1 MKAPIHSIA
10 MTLLPMVRSS
20 NRLFA
25 LMTLALISLNPAQAE
40 RADREK
46 PINLEADTVTVDDIN
61 QTSVYEGNVILTQG
75 TILLRAN
82 KLVVKQDAEGFQHG
96 TAYGNPASFRQKREG
111 LDEYVEG
118 YGLRIE
124 YDGRKDFVEFFDQ
137 ARLKRNQDEVRGS
150 YISYDSATEFMKVLG
165 GGREAASPSN
175 PQGRVRAVIQPK
187 PKTPPPPAAPL
198 SLQPAPAIS
207 APRAP

>member
-1 MKAPIHSIA
+1 MFTRTAFLAAVMS
-10 MTLLPMVRSS
+10 M
-20 NRLFA
+20 A
-25 LMTLALISLNPAQAE
+25 LAQSPLAHAE

-111 LDEYVEG
+111 VDEYVEG

-124 YDGRKDFVEFFDQ
+124 YDGKKDFVEFFDQ

-165 GGREAASPSN
+165 GGREAASASN

-187 PKTPPPPAAPL
+187 QKTPPPPAAPL
-198 SLQPAPAIS
+198 NLQPSPAIS

>member
-1 MKAPIHSIA
+1 
-10 MTLLPMVRSS
+10 MVK
-20 NRLFA
+20 RLQTFVAIMSMA
-25 LMTLALISLNPAQAE
+25 LMQIHIAQAE

-75 TILLRAN
+75 TILLRAT

-124 YDGRKDFVEFFDQ
+124 YDGKKDFVEFFGE

-165 GGREAASPSN
+165 GGKDAASPSN

-187 PKTPPPPAAPL
+187 QKNPPPPAAPL
-198 SLQPAPAIS
+198 TLQPSPAIS

>member
-1 MKAPIHSIA
+1 MSQLLKNTFAAGARALGLSFLAGMLTAAPVS
-10 MTLLPMVRSS
+10 
-20 NRLFA
+20 
-25 LMTLALISLNPAQAE
+25 AE

-46 PINLEADTVTVDDIN
+46 PINLEADTVTVDDVN

-75 TILLRAN
+75 TILLRAA

-111 LDEYVEG
+111 VDEYVEG

-124 YDGRKDFVEFFDQ
+124 YDGKKDFVEFFEQ
-137 ARLKRNQDEVRGS
+137 ARLKRNLDEVRGS
-150 YISYDSATEFMKVLG
+150 YISYDSTTEFMKVLG
-165 GGREAASPSN
+165 GGKEAASPAN

-187 PKTPPPPAAPL
+187 QKTPPAPNPPLP
-198 SLQPAPAIS
+198 LQPAPVIS
-207 APRAP
+207 TPRAQ